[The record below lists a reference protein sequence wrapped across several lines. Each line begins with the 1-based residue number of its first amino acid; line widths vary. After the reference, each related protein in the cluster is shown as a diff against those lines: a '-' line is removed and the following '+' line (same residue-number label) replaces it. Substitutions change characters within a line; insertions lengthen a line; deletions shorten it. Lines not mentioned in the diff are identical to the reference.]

1 MAYQYCETDPFH
13 SPAQLLQANHRDSC
27 VPTVKHGDWACSE
40 SAVVLEYVSLR
51 VSFWAVM
58 LMGICRSRI
67 WAKEP
72 PYFLQIQDRKP
83 IVASGLTM

>member
-13 SPAQLLQANHRDSC
+13 RPAQLLQANHRDSC

-67 WAKEP
+67 WDKEP